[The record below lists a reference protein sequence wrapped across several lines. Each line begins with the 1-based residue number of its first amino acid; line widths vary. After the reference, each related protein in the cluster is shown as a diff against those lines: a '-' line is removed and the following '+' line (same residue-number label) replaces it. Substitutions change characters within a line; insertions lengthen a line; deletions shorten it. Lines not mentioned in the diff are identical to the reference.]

1 MNTGD
6 ASIQEES
13 FPFAQEG
20 YALMAAAFEVYGE
33 LGGGLAKD
41 IYQEAMEHELGL
53 RGISFNV
60 NHEMSVFYKGEELKK
75 RYTPDLLVS
84 GGIIVGIQS
93 TSALTSEDFAQL
105 MNYMRVSC
113 QSVGYLINFGP
124 IHKVEWKRIILREFI
139 DKE

>member
-1 MNTGD
+1 MNMGD
-6 ASIQEES
+6 TSNPEEN

-33 LGGGLAKD
+33 LGGGLSKE
-41 IYQEAMEHELGL
+41 IYQEALALELGL
-53 RGISFNV
+53 RGISLNV
-60 NHEMSVFYKGEELKK
+60 NHEMSVFYKGQELQN
-75 RYTPDLLVS
+75 RYKPDLLVS
-84 GGIIVGIQS
+84 GGIVVGIQS
-93 TSALTSEDFAQL
+93 VAALTSEDFAQL
-105 MNYMRVSC
+105 MNFMRVSC